1 MGYRPRRAT
10 RGRGSALRSVRNLSR
25 KCRRKILVPE
35 LHALGWHCASERA
48 GDSRA
53 SGHQVDR
60 LQTDFR
66 RAAANPTIDPI
77 DSRQA
82 VEGLLRGWRKERKRP
97 ETRNLLFQKTGGHMV
112 VAVELNIIEGCGNAI
127 PAGHGCG
134 FCPADMRH
142 RYNDDVPESQW
153 FAYQHNLK

>member
-1 MGYRPRRAT
+1 MGYRPGRDA
-10 RGRGSALRSVRNLSR
+10 RGHGSALRFVRNLSR

-82 VEGLLRGWRKERKRP
+82 VEGLLRGWRKERKPP
-97 ETRNLLFQKTGGHMV
+97 EPRHFLFPNT
-112 VAVELNIIEGCGNAI
+112 A
-127 PAGHGCG
+127 
-134 FCPADMRH
+134 
-142 RYNDDVPESQW
+142 
-153 FAYQHNLK
+153 